1 LSAKLDAEQAYRIKR
16 QSHINDG
23 MTAAAAESHAKPTDE
38 YIRWRKLEGMYDL
51 GEQQI
56 QLLKKFGPFSNRNI
70 NALDLCKPKL
80 EVARRLR
87 PLWAGLPAATL
98 LLLAALAGSLLLL
111 TGLRT
116 WLSSLLLTGLPI
128 LILLGIIH

>member
-1 LSAKLDAEQAYRIKR
+1 V
-16 QSHINDG
+16 
-23 MTAAAAESHAKPTDE
+23 
-38 YIRWRKLEGMYDL
+38 YDL

-56 QLLKKFGPFSNRNI
+56 QLLKKFGPFSKRNI

-98 LLLAALAGSLLLL
+98 LLLAALAGGLLLL
-111 TGLRT
+111 TGLRA
-116 WLSSLLLTGLPI
+116 WLSALLLAGLLI
-128 LILLGIIH
+128 LILLRIIH